1 MRILV
6 ISFLLSY
13 SALFSSLTF
22 ASQSCSGKWSNTNTV
37 RNTIDLGDGITL
49 TSQVHRGNL
58 TSENSKQQGIG
69 ACADVVISYPD
80 GTFRAMY
87 ACARKGENG
96 VFVDHGGIE
105 PNAKNGTWKI
115 AKGTGTGDYKNLS
128 ANGTW
133 KPILGDDVVRMGS
146 FEGKCKY

>member
-96 VFVDHGGIE
+96 VFVDHGGME

-115 AKGTGTGDYKNLS
+115 AKGTGTGDYKNLI
-128 ANGTW
+128 AKGTW
-133 KPILGDDVVRMGS
+133 KPSLADDVVTMGT
-146 FEGKCKY
+146 FEGECKY

>member
-6 ISFLLSY
+6 ISFFLMLST
-13 SALFSSLTF
+13 LFSGLTF

-37 RNTIDLGDGITL
+37 RNTVDLGDGITL
-49 TSQVHRGNL
+49 TSQVYRGNL
-58 TSENSKQQGIG
+58 TSENSKQQGVG

-80 GTFRAMY
+80 GTFKAMY

-96 VFVDHGGIE
+96 VFVDHGGVE

-128 ANGTW
+128 ANGTF
-133 KPILGDDVVRMGS
+133 KSILEDGVVRMGT

>member
-6 ISFLLSY
+6 LSLFLTLST
-13 SALFSSLTF
+13 LFSSSIF
-22 ASQSCSGKWSNTNTV
+22 ASQTCSGKYSNTNTV
-37 RNTIDLGDGITL
+37 RNTVDLGDGITL
-49 TSQVHRGNL
+49 TSQVHRGNI
-58 TSENSKQQGIG
+58 TSENSKMQGIG

-96 VFVDHGGIE
+96 VFVDHGGME
-105 PNAKNGTWKI
+105 PNAKNGNWKI

-128 ANGTW
+128 GSGTFNRV
-133 KPILGDDVVRMGS
+133 LEDGVVAMGT
-146 FEGKCKY
+146 FKGKCNY

>member
-1 MRILV
+1 MRKLV
-6 ISFLLSY
+6 FSFFLTFST
-13 SALFSSLTF
+13 LFSGFTF
-22 ASQSCSGKWSNTNTV
+22 ASQTCSGKWSNTNTF
-37 RNTIDLGDGITL
+37 RNTVDLGDGITL

-80 GTFRAMY
+80 GTFKAMY

-115 AKGTGTGDYKNLS
+115 AKVTGTGDYKNLS

-133 KPILGDDVVRMGS
+133 KPILGDDVVRMVS

>member
-6 ISFLLSY
+6 ISFFLTLST
-13 SALFSSLTF
+13 LFSGPTY
-22 ASQSCSGKWSNTNTV
+22 ASQTCSGKWSNTNTF
-37 RNTIDLGDGITL
+37 RNTVDLGDGITL

-105 PNAKNGTWKI
+105 PNAKNGTWNI

-133 KPILGDDVVRMGS
+133 KPILEDDVVRMGS